1 MTFRREGPGGKKGG
15 TGRREGR
22 KEKGGKERELR
33 EGRKEKGGRSTQS
46 VYVCLFS

>member
-1 MTFRREGPGGKKGG
+1 MTFRREGPVGKKGG

-33 EGRKEKGGRSTQS
+33 EGRKEKGEKHS
-46 VYVCLFS
+46 VCVCVFI